1 MFHELFAYLRE
12 KRPYQYTDAVGS
24 KERNL
29 EWEKSHKKELVVH
42 KTQIFK
48 EKMKEA
54 NDNGIGVVEA
64 LSADETHQTDN
75 IQARYVLEAS
85 IGESENSDIEVLE
98 GK

>member
-1 MFHELFAYLRE
+1 
-12 KRPYQYTDAVGS
+12 
-24 KERNL
+24 
-29 EWEKSHKKELVVH
+29 
-42 KTQIFK
+42 
-48 EKMKEA
+48 MKEA

>member
-1 MFHELFAYLRE
+1 M
-12 KRPYQYTDAVGS
+12 V
-24 KERNL
+24 L
-29 EWEKSHKKELVVH
+29 EWEKYHKKEPVVH
-42 KTQIFK
+42 ETQIFK

-54 NDNGIGVVEA
+54 NDNRIGVVEA

>member
-1 MFHELFAYLRE
+1 M
-12 KRPYQYTDAVGS
+12 V
-24 KERNL
+24 L
-29 EWEKSHKKELVVH
+29 EWEKYHKKEPVVH